1 MKRRALSGS
10 LAIVLALGALAVGP
24 TAAAKGSCAK
34 PDHPGG
40 DWPVFGHDYS
50 NTRNQDK
57 EKKIGLAEAAT
68 LQPAWVFASDDAGSG
83 DFTGTPIVVDGCVY
97 VGSNDGW
104 VYAIN
109 ADNGTLVWG
118 TRVEKNGGINSTVA
132 VSGGRVFASV
142 SKVGKPYAVAL
153 DQASGDILWETELDD
168 QKGSDIYSSPVV
180 YDGFVFLGV
189 SGGAAEL
196 GGEEERYLFQGNYSL
211 VDEVTGRVLKKTYVI
226 RPPDK
231 NWKKPKD
238 LFAGAAIWSTLA
250 VDPSTDVG
258 YVVSGNPFRPQKEHK
273 YSNSILKIDLD
284 RSNPSFGEITDHY
297 KGTTDEYFPE
307 FRDMPCYDIGGNPAP
322 WYPQGLGACMDLD
335 MDFGA
340 SPNLFKVD
348 GKKVVGA
355 GQKSGIY
362 HLADAGSMKGLWK
375 TIVGPP
381 SAVGGIVG
389 STAFDENGIY
399 GPLTLGGYLW
409 SIDRASGLNRWFTP
423 VGDGAHWGNPVAV
436 ANGVVYTVDL
446 KGFLNAYD
454 TTTGVQVLA
463 SPMWFAGGS
472 GLKVSWGGVSIARNT
487 VYGAV
492 GITGGDG
499 FIVAYRP

>member
-1 MKRRALSGS
+1 MTLRTRAGVI
-10 LAIVLALGALAVGP
+10 AITVIATLVVVP
-24 TAAAKGSCAK
+24 EAAAKASCAK
-34 PDHPGG
+34 SNHPGG
-40 DWPVFGHDYS
+40 HWPTFGHDYS

-68 LQPAWVFASDDAGSG
+68 LQPAWYFASDDVGAG

-97 VGSNDGW
+97 VASNDGW

-109 ADNGTLVWG
+109 ADNGKLVWG

-132 VSGGRVFASV
+132 VAEGRVIANV
-142 SKVGKPYAVAL
+142 SKVGKPYTVAL
-153 DQASGDILWETELDD
+153 DQDGGDLLWKTQLDD
-168 QKGSDIYSSPVV
+168 QPGSDIYSSPVY
-180 YDGFVFLGV
+180 YDGFVIIGV

-196 GGEEERYLFQGNYSL
+196 GDESDRYLFQGSYSL
-211 VDEVTGRVLKKTYVI
+211 VDVSTGKVLKKTYVI

-231 NWKKPKD
+231 NVNKPKD
-238 LFAGAAIWSTLA
+238 LYAGAAVWGSAA
-250 VDPSTDVG
+250 VDPATKKG
-258 YVVSGNPFRPQKEHK
+258 YLVSGNPFRPQDEHK
-273 YSNSILKIDLD
+273 YSNAILQIELD
-284 RSNPSFGEITDHY
+284 RSSPRFGEITDHY
-297 KGTTDEYFPE
+297 KGTTDEYFPQMRE
-307 FRDMPCYDIGGNPAP
+307 LPCYDIGGNPAP

-348 GKKVVGA
+348 GKKVIGA

-362 HLADAGSMKGLWK
+362 HLADAKTMKGLWT

-389 STAFDENGIY
+389 STAIDDNGIY

-409 SIDRASGLNRWFTP
+409 SIDHGGLNRWFAP
-423 VGDGAHWGNPVAV
+423 VGDGAHWGNPVSM

-454 TTTGVQVLA
+454 ATTGLQVLA
-463 SPMWFAGGS
+463 APMWFAGGD
-472 GLKVSWGGVSIARNT
+472 GLKVSWAGVSIARNT
-487 VYGAV
+487 VYAAT

-499 FIVAYRP
+499 FVVAYRP